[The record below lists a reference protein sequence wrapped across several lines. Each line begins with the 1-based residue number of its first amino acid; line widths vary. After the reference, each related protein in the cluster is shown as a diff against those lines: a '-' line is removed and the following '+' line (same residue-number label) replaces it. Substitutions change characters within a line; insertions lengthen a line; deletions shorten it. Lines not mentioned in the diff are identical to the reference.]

1 MNDFFWY
8 LFEKSGNIN
17 FYLAYKKYGEAGAAN
32 YEFGED
38 TGDNNS

>member
-17 FYLAYKKYGEAGAAN
+17 YYLAYKMGIGEEKN
-32 YEFGED
+32 EFREYKRN
-38 TGDNNS
+38 NNS

>member
-17 FYLAYKKYGEAGAAN
+17 YYLAYKKGIGAETD
-32 YEFGED
+32 EFRED
-38 TGDNNS
+38 TGNNNS